1 MAIPVYDYRT
11 DVRNV
16 LVTPQIRSRFLRM
29 EPGQVASLHSHD
41 LGHEVF
47 LVLAGRAAFEVD
59 GETVEMGP
67 GQMCA
72 VLAHQPHSVR
82 VVGDEPMT
90 MYLSVT
96 PHVQPTHTG
105 RTPDGGR
112 LPLRFMP
119 SSAYDIE
126 ADTSISL
133 DELLDRQV
141 QAAAALA
148 EAART
153 SARVQQEAAEQARQA
168 AAAGEGTAAAAAR
181 EAMWDAVY
189 ATYQRL
195 NELAVV
201 WNELAPRLDDANA
214 K

>member
-29 EPGQVASLHSHD
+29 EPGQVAALHSHD
-41 LGHEVF
+41 LGHEIF
-47 LVLAGRAAFEVD
+47 LVLAGRAAFEVE
-59 GETVEMGP
+59 GETVELGP

-72 VLAHQPHSVR
+72 VLAHQAHSVR

-119 SSAYDIE
+119 SSAYDVE
-126 ADTSISL
+126 RDGSVSL
-133 DELLDRQV
+133 PELLERQT
-141 QAAAALA
+141 AAARSMA
-148 EAART
+148 ETATTGAQ
-153 SARVQQEAAEQARQA
+153 AQQEAADQLRNAVAAGDA
-168 AAAGEGTAAAAAR
+168 AAAVAAR
-181 EAMWDAVY
+181 EAMWEAIY
-189 ATYQRL
+189 AIYQRL
-195 NELAVV
+195 NELIAV
-201 WNELAPRLDDANA
+201 WNELAPRVDEVARR
-214 K
+214 